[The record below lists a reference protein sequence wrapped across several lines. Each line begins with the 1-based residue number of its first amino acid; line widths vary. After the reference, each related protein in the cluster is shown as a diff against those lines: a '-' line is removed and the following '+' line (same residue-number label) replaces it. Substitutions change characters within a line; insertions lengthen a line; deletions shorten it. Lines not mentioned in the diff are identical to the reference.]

1 MTKAEAGKLV
11 TEKLKTVGKAAW
23 KFTKENKHT
32 VAAAV
37 ASTMITEAA
46 MKRFK
51 NKNTFSQICT
61 IIAVSSGQ
69 VALMRSARKLD
80 TKNK

>member
-11 TEKLKTVGKAAW
+11 GEKLKVAGNATW
-23 KFTKENKHT
+23 KFVKENKNT

-37 ASTMITEAA
+37 VSTMMTEAA
-46 MKRFK
+46 MRRFRS
-51 NKNTFSQICT
+51 KNTFSKICT
-61 IIAVSSGQ
+61 VVAVTTGQ

-80 TKNK
+80 LKK